1 MWILVTVSLR
11 HLSVLFHL
19 FETVVPLSVHLRA
32 VLKCKAGLAAVVL
45 DQAAPHLTAAGTA
58 LLIKNPMCMLR
69 EAVGLLN
76 RNRLGNDSV
85 QYLIY
90 QILILGVIYYFSLE
104 GTSGPQCRI
113 RVCNLKLFYVILVVL
128 VAIPV

>member
-1 MWILVTVSLR
+1 M
-11 HLSVLFHL
+11 
-19 FETVVPLSVHLRA
+19 
-32 VLKCKAGLAAVVL
+32 
-45 DQAAPHLTAAGTA
+45 
-58 LLIKNPMCMLR
+58 
-69 EAVGLLN
+69 GLLN
-76 RNRLGNDSV
+76 RNRLANGSV

-128 VAIPV
+128 VAILSNIDELVIPVINKKNCFQNTGS